1 MKNRIITLILTLLV
15 TVLGF
20 SSTLVIKGSNTVFP
34 IAQVW
39 IEHLSALKPELKIT
53 LEGAGSSTGISAL
66 FSGTCDIA
74 NSSRW
79 LKAGEIEKMAAEK
92 KYFMPVI
99 VGYDG
104 IALIVGKQLGIDSI
118 SIESLKAIYT
128 GKAKTWNQIDPNLP
142 KQAIVAYSRNT
153 ASGTFEIFSEKVLGG
168 EKMSPEVRL
177 IESTQLEM
185 ESVSRNPY
193 AIAYVGI
200 GYVTENVKVLTV
212 EGVLPS
218 RETILSSAY
227 PISRPLYLFI
237 DATKGFPGSGP
248 VRDYLLFALSRTGQ
262 ELLEEAGYV
271 AAYGF

>member
-1 MKNRIITLILTLLV
+1 MKKRSLLLILALCF

-20 SSTLVIKGSNTVFP
+20 AATLVIKGSNTIFP

-39 IEHLSALKPELKIT
+39 IEHLSALKPELEIT

-79 LKAGEIEKMAAEK
+79 LKTGEIEKMATEK

-104 IALIVGKQLGIDSI
+104 IALIVNKELGIDSI
-118 SIESLKAIYT
+118 SIDNLKAIYT
-128 GKAKTWNQIDPNLP
+128 GKVKTWNQIDPNLP
-142 KQAIVAYSRNT
+142 KQAIMAYSRNT

-168 EKMSPEVRL
+168 EKMSPQIRL
-177 IESTQLEM
+177 IESTQLEI
-185 ESVSRNPY
+185 ESVGRNPY

-200 GYVTENVKVLTV
+200 GYVTEQVKALTV

-237 DATKGFPGSGP
+237 DVTKGFPGTGP
-248 VRDYLLFALSRTGQ
+248 VRDYLLFALSKTGQ
-262 ELLEEAGYV
+262 ELLEEAGYI